1 MKDKR
6 QMSALYPDGFALVI
20 GGSGGV
26 GSAICRELVNNDVPV
41 VLTYNSNRARAEA
54 LVEALSGVRAFVSCE
69 QACLQD
75 LATIES
81 AVNRGI
87 AAYSRL
93 HSVFIATGY
102 DIPQSP
108 ISEVTPDLWQ
118 RVMRSDAEGAF
129 NAIHATLPHLRS
141 GGGGSYVHISSA
153 GLLKYPPLDIL
164 SVAPKAAVE
173 ELIKGVAKEEGVN
186 NIRANSIAIG
196 VIETGIFLR
205 LKEQGVFD
213 DAWIEGVKTALPLNR
228 FGQPEEVAKM
238 AVFLASNN
246 AAYTTG
252 QLIPVDGGFGV

>member
-1 MKDKR
+1 
-6 QMSALYPDGFALVI
+6 MSNLYPNGFALVI

-26 GSAICRELVNNDVPV
+26 GTAICRELVDNQIPV
-41 VLTYNSNRARAEA
+41 LLTYNSNKDRAEQ
-54 LVEALSGVRAFVSCE
+54 LVDELGGREASASCE
-69 QACLQD
+69 QVTLQEP
-75 LATIES
+75 ATLKNAID
-81 AVNRGI
+81 RGLDQ
-87 AAYSRL
+87 YGRL

-108 ISEVTPDLWQ
+108 ISEVTPELWQ

-129 NAIHATLPHLRS
+129 NAIHTTLPHLRA

-213 DAWIEGVKTALPLNR
+213 DAWIEGVKSALPLNR

-238 AVFLASNN
+238 AVFLASNH

>member
-1 MKDKR
+1 MHDF
-6 QMSALYPDGFALVI
+6 YPNGFALVI

-26 GSAICRELVNNDVPV
+26 GTAVCRELVANNIPV
-41 VLTYNSNRARAEA
+41 LLTYNSNQNRAEQIVSE
-54 LVEALSGVRAFVSCE
+54 LGGSQSCVSCE
-69 QACLQD
+69 RVTLQD
-75 LATIES
+75 LATLRS
-81 AVNRGI
+81 AVDRGL
-87 AAYSRL
+87 AQHGRL

-108 ISEVTPDLWQ
+108 ISEVTPELWQ

-129 NAIHATLPHLRS
+129 NAIHATLPHLRE

-153 GLLKYPPLDIL
+153 GLLKYPPHDIL

-173 ELIKGVAKEEGVN
+173 ELIKGVAKEEGKH

-213 DAWIEGVKTALPLNR
+213 EAWIEGVKSALPLNR

>member
-1 MKDKR
+1 MR
-6 QMSALYPDGFALVI
+6 HNTNAYPEGFALVI

-26 GSAICRELVNNDVPV
+26 GTAICKELVESQVP
-41 VLTYNSNRARAEA
+41 LLFTYNSNQTRAEA
-54 LVEALSGVRAFVSCE
+54 LVSELQAVSTDV
-69 QACLQD
+69 ACCQVSLQD
-75 LATIES
+75 LTSLE
-81 AVNRGI
+81 
-87 AAYSRL
+87 AALDLGLKAYGRL

-108 ISEVTPDLWQ
+108 ISEVTPELWQ

-129 NAIHATLPHLRS
+129 NAIHATLPHLRT

-173 ELIKGVAKEEGVN
+173 ELIKGVAKEEGIN

-213 DAWIEGVKTALPLNR
+213 DAWIEGVKSALPLNR
-228 FGQPEEVAKM
+228 FGQPKEVAKM

>member
-1 MKDKR
+1 MNHNTN
-6 QMSALYPDGFALVI
+6 AYPEGFALVI

-26 GSAICRELVNNDVPV
+26 GTAICKELVESQVPLL
-41 VLTYNSNRARAEA
+41 LTYNSNQTQAEA
-54 LVEALSGVRAFVSCE
+54 LVSELQAVSNDV
-69 QACLQD
+69 ACCQVSLQD
-75 LATIES
+75 LTSLE
-81 AVNRGI
+81 
-87 AAYSRL
+87 AALDLGLKAYGRL

-102 DIPQSP
+102 DIPQSS
-108 ISEVTPDLWQ
+108 ISEVTPELWQ

-173 ELIKGVAKEEGVN
+173 ELIKGVAKEEGIN

-213 DAWIEGVKTALPLNR
+213 DAWIEGVKSALPLNR
-228 FGQPEEVAKM
+228 FGQPKEVAKM

>member
-1 MKDKR
+1 MV
-6 QMSALYPDGFALVI
+6 S
-20 GGSGGV
+20 
-26 GSAICRELVNNDVPV
+26 ELHAVSTDV
-41 VLTYNSNRARAEA
+41 ACCQ
-54 LVEALSGVRAFVSCE
+54 VS
-69 QACLQD
+69 LQD
-75 LATIES
+75 LASLE
-81 AVNRGI
+81 
-87 AAYSRL
+87 AALDLGLKAYGRL

-108 ISEVTPDLWQ
+108 ISEVTPELWQ

-129 NAIHATLPHLRS
+129 NAINATLPHLRT

-173 ELIKGVAKEEGVN
+173 ELIKGVAKEEGIN

-213 DAWIEGVKTALPLNR
+213 DAWIEGVKSALPLNR

>member
-1 MKDKR
+1 MR
-6 QMSALYPDGFALVI
+6 NFPGCYPDGFALVI

-26 GSAICRELVNNDVPV
+26 GTAICKELAESQVPLL
-41 VLTYNSNRARAEA
+41 LTFNSNQTRAEA
-54 LVEALSGVRAFVSCE
+54 LVNELRAINDKVACCQVS
-69 QACLQD
+69 LQD
-75 LATIES
+75 VES
-81 AVNRGI
+81 LKAAVSLGLQT
-87 AAYSRL
+87 YGRL
-93 HSVFIATGY
+93 HSVFIANGY
-102 DIPQSP
+102 DIPQSA
-108 ISEVTPDLWQ
+108 ISEVTPELWQ

-129 NAIHATLPHLRS
+129 NAIHTTLPHLRI

-173 ELIKGVAKEEGVN
+173 ELIKGVAKEEGIN

-213 DAWIEGVKTALPLNR
+213 DAWIEGVKSALPLNR

>member
-1 MKDKR
+1 MNHNTN
-6 QMSALYPDGFALVI
+6 AYPEGFALVI

-26 GSAICRELVNNDVPV
+26 GTAICKELVESQVPLL
-41 VLTYNSNRARAEA
+41 LTYNSNQTRAEA
-54 LVEALSGVRAFVSCE
+54 VVSE
-69 QACLQD
+69 LQAVSTDVACCQVSLQD
-75 LATIES
+75 LTSLE
-81 AVNRGI
+81 
-87 AAYSRL
+87 AALDLGLKAYGRL

-108 ISEVTPDLWQ
+108 ISEVTPELWQ

-129 NAIHATLPHLRS
+129 NAIHATLPHLRI

-173 ELIKGVAKEEGVN
+173 ELIKGVAKEEGIN

-213 DAWIEGVKTALPLNR
+213 DAWIEGVKSALPLNR
-228 FGQPEEVAKM
+228 FGQPKEVAKM

>member
-1 MKDKR
+1 
-6 QMSALYPDGFALVI
+6 MSHNTHAYPDGFALVI

-26 GSAICRELVNNDVPV
+26 GTAICKELVESKVPLL
-41 VLTYNSNRARAEA
+41 LTYNSNQARAEA
-54 LVEALSGVRAFVSCE
+54 LVSKLHAVSIDV
-69 QACLQD
+69 ACCQVSLQD
-75 LATIES
+75 LTSLE
-81 AVNRGI
+81 
-87 AAYSRL
+87 AALNLGLKAYGRL

-129 NAIHATLPHLRS
+129 NAIHATLPHLRT

-173 ELIKGVAKEEGVN
+173 ELIKGVAKEEGIN

-213 DAWIEGVKTALPLNR
+213 DAWIEGVKSALPLNR

>member
-1 MKDKR
+1 
-6 QMSALYPDGFALVI
+6 MSHDTNAYPEGFALVI

-26 GSAICRELVNNDVPV
+26 GTAICKELVESQVP
-41 VLTYNSNRARAEA
+41 LLFTYNSNQTRAEA
-54 LVEALSGVRAFVSCE
+54 LVSELNAVSTDVACCQVSLQNLASLEAAL
-69 QACLQD
+69 D
-75 LATIES
+75 L
-81 AVNRGI
+81 GLK
-87 AAYSRL
+87 AYGRL

-108 ISEVTPDLWQ
+108 ISEVTPELWQ

-129 NAIHATLPHLRS
+129 NAIHATLPHLRT

-173 ELIKGVAKEEGVN
+173 ELIKGVAKEEGIN

-213 DAWIEGVKTALPLNR
+213 DAWIEGVKSALPLNR

>member
-1 MKDKR
+1 
-6 QMSALYPDGFALVI
+6 MSHNTNAYPEGFALVI

-26 GSAICRELVNNDVPV
+26 GTAICKELVESQVPLL
-41 VLTYNSNRARAEA
+41 LTYNSNQTRAEA
-54 LVEALSGVRAFVSCE
+54 LVSELQAVSTDV
-69 QACLQD
+69 ACCQVSLQD
-75 LATIES
+75 LTSLE
-81 AVNRGI
+81 
-87 AAYSRL
+87 AALDLGLKAYGRL

-108 ISEVTPDLWQ
+108 ISEVTPELWQ

-129 NAIHATLPHLRS
+129 NAIHATLPHLRT

-173 ELIKGVAKEEGVN
+173 ELIKGVAKEEGIN

-213 DAWIEGVKTALPLNR
+213 DAWIESVKSALPLNR
-228 FGQPEEVAKM
+228 FGQPKEVAKM
-238 AVFLASNN
+238 AIFLASNN

>member
-1 MKDKR
+1 
-6 QMSALYPDGFALVI
+6 MSHNPNAYPEGFALVI

-26 GSAICRELVNNDVPV
+26 GTAICKELVDSQVPLL
-41 VLTYNSNRARAEA
+41 LTYNSNQTRAEA
-54 LVEALSGVRAFVSCE
+54 LVSELHAVSTDVAFCQVS
-69 QACLQD
+69 LQD
-75 LATIES
+75 LASLE
-81 AVNRGI
+81 AALDLGI
-87 AAYSRL
+87 KAYGRL

-108 ISEVTPDLWQ
+108 ISEVTPELWQ

-129 NAIHATLPHLRS
+129 NAIHATLPHLRA

-173 ELIKGVAKEEGVN
+173 ELIKGVAKEEGIN

-213 DAWIEGVKTALPLNR
+213 DAWIDGVKSALPLNR

-252 QLIPVDGGFGV
+252 QLIPVDGGFGI

>member
-1 MKDKR
+1 MHDF
-6 QMSALYPDGFALVI
+6 YPNGFALVI

-26 GSAICRELVNNDVPV
+26 GTAICRELVANNIPV
-41 VLTYNSNRARAEA
+41 LLTYNSNQNRAEQ
-54 LVEALSGVRAFVSCE
+54 LVSELGGSQSCVSCE
-69 QACLQD
+69 RVTLQD
-75 LATIES
+75 LATLHS
-81 AVNRGI
+81 AVDRGLTQHG
-87 AAYSRL
+87 RL

-108 ISEVTPDLWQ
+108 ISEVTPEVWQ

-129 NAIHATLPHLRS
+129 NAIHATLPHLRE
-141 GGGGSYVHISSA
+141 GGGGSYVHVSSA

-173 ELIKGVAKEEGVN
+173 ELIKGVAKEEGKH

-213 DAWIEGVKTALPLNR
+213 KAWIEGVKSALPLNR

>member
-1 MKDKR
+1 MR
-6 QMSALYPDGFALVI
+6 HNTNAYPEGFALVI

-26 GSAICRELVNNDVPV
+26 GTAICKELVESQVPLL
-41 VLTYNSNRARAEA
+41 LTYNSNQTRAEA
-54 LVEALSGVRAFVSCE
+54 LVSELQAVSTDVACCQVR
-69 QACLQD
+69 LQD
-75 LATIES
+75 LASLE
-81 AVNRGI
+81 
-87 AAYSRL
+87 AALDLGLKAYGRL

-108 ISEVTPDLWQ
+108 VSEVTPELWQ

-129 NAIHATLPHLRS
+129 NAIHATLPHLRT

-173 ELIKGVAKEEGVN
+173 ELIKGVAKEEGIN

-213 DAWIEGVKTALPLNR
+213 DAWIEGVKSALPLNR
-228 FGQPEEVAKM
+228 FGQPKEVAKM

>member
-1 MKDKR
+1 
-6 QMSALYPDGFALVI
+6 MSHNTHAYPEGFALVI

-26 GSAICRELVNNDVPV
+26 GTAICKELVESQVPLL
-41 VLTYNSNRARAEA
+41 LTYNSNQKRAGA
-54 LVEALSGVRAFVSCE
+54 LVSELHAVSTDVACCQVSLQNLASLEAALELGLE
-69 QACLQD
+69 
-75 LATIES
+75 
-81 AVNRGI
+81 
-87 AAYSRL
+87 AYGRL

-102 DIPQSP
+102 DIPHSP
-108 ISEVTPDLWQ
+108 ISDVTPELWQ

-129 NAIHATLPHLRS
+129 NAIHATLPHLRT

-173 ELIKGVAKEEGVN
+173 ELIKGVAKEEGIN

-213 DAWIEGVKTALPLNR
+213 DAWIEGVKSALPLNR

>member
-1 MKDKR
+1 MND
-6 QMSALYPDGFALVI
+6 LYPSGFALVI

-26 GSAICRELVNNDVPV
+26 GTAICQELVANNIPV
-41 VLTYNSNRARAEA
+41 LLTYNSNRERAEQ
-54 LVEALSGVRAFVSCE
+54 LSSELGGSQASVSCE
-69 QACLQD
+69 QVTLQD
-75 LATIES
+75 LSTL
-81 AVNRGI
+81 NRAISRGL
-87 AAYSRL
+87 AQYGRL

-108 ISEVTPDLWQ
+108 ISEVTPELWQ

-129 NAIHATLPHLRS
+129 NAIYATLPHLRD

-173 ELIKGVAKEEGVN
+173 ELIKGVAKEEGIN

-213 DAWIEGVKTALPLNR
+213 DAWIAGVKSALPLNR

-238 AVFLASNN
+238 AVFLASEN

>member
-1 MKDKR
+1 
-6 QMSALYPDGFALVI
+6 MSTHLQQYPEGFALVI

-26 GSAICRELVNNDVPV
+26 GTAICKELAESQVPL
-41 VLTYNSNRARAEA
+41 VLTYNSNKERAEA
-54 LVEALSGVRAFVSCE
+54 LVSELSVIHDEIACCQVSLHDMSSL
-69 QACLQD
+69 QA
-75 LATIES
+75 
-81 AVNRGI
+81 AVAQGLKTHG
-87 AAYSRL
+87 RL

-108 ISEVTPDLWQ
+108 ISEVTPELWQ

-129 NAIHATLPHLRS
+129 NAIHATLPHLRA

-173 ELIKGVAKEEGVN
+173 ELIKGVAKEEGIN

-213 DAWIEGVKTALPLNR
+213 EAWIEGVKSALPLNR

>member
-1 MKDKR
+1 
-6 QMSALYPDGFALVI
+6 MSHNPNAYPDGFALVI

-26 GSAICRELVNNDVPV
+26 GTAICKELVDSHIPLL
-41 VLTYNSNRARAEA
+41 LTYNSNQTRAEA
-54 LVEALSGVRAFVSCE
+54 LVSELHAVSTDVAYC
-69 QACLQD
+69 QVSLQD
-75 LATIES
+75 LASLE
-81 AVNRGI
+81 AALDLGI
-87 AAYSRL
+87 KAYGRL

-108 ISEVTPDLWQ
+108 ISEVTPELWQ

-129 NAIHATLPHLRS
+129 NAIHATLPHLRA

-173 ELIKGVAKEEGVN
+173 ELIKGVAKEEGIN

-213 DAWIEGVKTALPLNR
+213 ETWIEGVKSTLPLNR

-238 AVFLASNN
+238 AVFLASNH

>member
-1 MKDKR
+1 MR
-6 QMSALYPDGFALVI
+6 HNTNAYPEGFALVI

-26 GSAICRELVNNDVPV
+26 GTAICKELVESQVPLL
-41 VLTYNSNRARAEA
+41 LTYDSNQTRAEA
-54 LVEALSGVRAFVSCE
+54 LVSELQAVSTDV
-69 QACLQD
+69 ACCQVSLQD
-75 LATIES
+75 LASLE
-81 AVNRGI
+81 
-87 AAYSRL
+87 AALDLGLKAYGRL

-108 ISEVTPDLWQ
+108 ISEVTPELWQ

-129 NAIHATLPHLRS
+129 NAIHATLPHLRT

-173 ELIKGVAKEEGVN
+173 ELIKGVAKEEGIN

-213 DAWIEGVKTALPLNR
+213 DAWIEGVKSALPLNR
-228 FGQPEEVAKM
+228 FGQPKEVAKM

>member
-1 MKDKR
+1 MR
-6 QMSALYPDGFALVI
+6 HNTNAYPEGFALVI

-26 GSAICRELVNNDVPV
+26 GTAICKELVESQVPLL
-41 VLTYNSNRARAEA
+41 LTYNSNQTRAEA
-54 LVEALSGVRAFVSCE
+54 LVSELQAVSTDV
-69 QACLQD
+69 ACCQVSLQD
-75 LATIES
+75 LASLE
-81 AVNRGI
+81 
-87 AAYSRL
+87 AALDLGLKAYGRL

-108 ISEVTPDLWQ
+108 VSEVTPELWQ

-129 NAIHATLPHLRS
+129 NAIHATLPHLRT

-173 ELIKGVAKEEGVN
+173 ELIKGVAKEEGIN

-213 DAWIEGVKTALPLNR
+213 DAWIEGVKSALPLNR
-228 FGQPEEVAKM
+228 FGQPKEVAKM

>member
-1 MKDKR
+1 
-6 QMSALYPDGFALVI
+6 MSHNTHTYPEGFALVI

-26 GSAICRELVNNDVPV
+26 GTAICKELVESRVPLL
-41 VLTYNSNRARAEA
+41 LTYNSNQTRAEE
-54 LVEALSGVRAFVSCE
+54 LVSELHAVSTDVASC
-69 QACLQD
+69 QVSLQD
-75 LATIES
+75 LAS
-81 AVNRGI
+81 LQ
-87 AAYSRL
+87 AALDLGLKAYGRL

-108 ISEVTPDLWQ
+108 ISEVTPELWQ

-129 NAIHATLPHLRS
+129 NAIHATLPHLRT

-173 ELIKGVAKEEGVN
+173 ELIKGVAKEEGIN

-213 DAWIEGVKTALPLNR
+213 DAWIEGVKSALPLNR

>member
-1 MKDKR
+1 
-6 QMSALYPDGFALVI
+6 MSDLYPSGFALVI

-26 GSAICRELVNNDVPV
+26 GAAICHELVANKVPV
-41 VLTYNSNRARAEA
+41 VLTYNSNRERAEQ
-54 LVEALSGVRAFVSCE
+54 LVDELGGGEAAVSCE
-69 QACLQD
+69 QVSLQD
-75 LATIES
+75 LATLNHAID
-81 AVNRGI
+81 RGLVLHG
-87 AAYSRL
+87 RL

-102 DIPQSP
+102 DIPQVP
-108 ISEVTPDLWQ
+108 ISEVTPELWQ

-129 NAIHATLPHLRS
+129 NAIHATLPHLRE
-141 GGGGSYVHISSA
+141 GGGGCYVHVSSA

-205 LKEQGVFD
+205 LKDQGVFD
-213 DAWIEGVKTALPLNR
+213 EAWIEGVKAALPLNR

-238 AVFLASNN
+238 AVFLASNH

>member
-1 MKDKR
+1 
-6 QMSALYPDGFALVI
+6 MSDSAELYPKGVALVI

-26 GSAICRELVNNDVPV
+26 GQAISKALSDNNVPV
-41 VLTYNSNRARAEA
+41 CLTYNRNRDGAQT
-54 LVEALSGVRAFVSCE
+54 VEADCGGAARHISCAQVDVQNIDTLRRCVD
-69 QACLQD
+69 QALKKY
-75 LATIES
+75 
-81 AVNRGI
+81 G
-87 AAYSRL
+87 RL

-102 DIPQSP
+102 DIPQSS
-108 ISEVTPDLWQ
+108 ISEVTPELWQ
-118 RVMRSDAEGAF
+118 RVMRSDAEGTF
-129 NAIHATLPHLRS
+129 NVIHATLPHLRA
-141 GGGGSYVHISSA
+141 GGGGSYIHISSA

-173 ELIKGVAKEEGVN
+173 ELIKGIAKEEGIN

-213 DAWIEGVKTALPLNR
+213 EAWIEGVKSALPLKR
-228 FGQPEEVAKM
+228 FGQPEEVAQM
-238 AVFLASNN
+238 AVFLASNR

>member
-1 MKDKR
+1 MND
-6 QMSALYPDGFALVI
+6 LYPSGFALLI

-26 GSAICRELVNNDVPV
+26 GTAICQELVANNIPV
-41 VLTYNSNRARAEA
+41 LLTYNSNRERAER
-54 LVEALSGVRAFVSCE
+54 LSNELGGSQASVSCE
-69 QACLQD
+69 QVTLQD
-75 LATIES
+75 LTTLNRAIR
-81 AVNRGI
+81 RGI
-87 AAYSRL
+87 AQYGRL

-102 DIPQSP
+102 DIPQLP
-108 ISEVTPDLWQ
+108 ISEVTPELWQ

-129 NAIHATLPHLRS
+129 NAIHSTLTHLRD

-173 ELIKGVAKEEGVN
+173 ELIKGVAKEEGIN

-213 DAWIEGVKTALPLNR
+213 DAWIEGVKSALPLNR

>member
-1 MKDKR
+1 MHDF
-6 QMSALYPDGFALVI
+6 YPNGFALVI

-26 GSAICRELVNNDVPV
+26 GTAVCRELVANNIPV
-41 VLTYNSNRARAEA
+41 LLTYNSNQNRAEQIVSE
-54 LVEALSGVRAFVSCE
+54 LGGSQSCVSCE
-69 QACLQD
+69 RVTLQD
-75 LATIES
+75 LATLRS
-81 AVNRGI
+81 AVDRGL
-87 AAYSRL
+87 AQYGRL

-108 ISEVTPDLWQ
+108 ISEVTPELWQ

-129 NAIHATLPHLRS
+129 NAIHATLPHLRE
-141 GGGGSYVHISSA
+141 GGGGSYVHVSSA

-173 ELIKGVAKEEGVN
+173 ELIKGVAKEEGKH

-213 DAWIEGVKTALPLNR
+213 EAWIEGVKSALPLNR

>member
-1 MKDKR
+1 
-6 QMSALYPDGFALVI
+6 
-20 GGSGGV
+20 
-26 GSAICRELVNNDVPV
+26 
-41 VLTYNSNRARAEA
+41 
-54 LVEALSGVRAFVSCE
+54 VS
-69 QACLQD
+69 LQD
-75 LATIES
+75 LASLE
-81 AVNRGI
+81 
-87 AAYSRL
+87 AALDLGLKAYGRL

-108 ISEVTPDLWQ
+108 ISEVTPELWQ
-118 RVMRSDAEGAF
+118 RVLRSDAEGAF
-129 NAIHATLPHLRS
+129 NAIRATLPHLRT

-173 ELIKGVAKEEGVN
+173 ELIKGVAKEEGIN

-213 DAWIEGVKTALPLNR
+213 DAWIEGVKNTLPLNR

>member
-1 MKDKR
+1 
-6 QMSALYPDGFALVI
+6 MSHDTNAYPEGFALVI

-26 GSAICRELVNNDVPV
+26 GTAICKELVESQVPLL
-41 VLTYNSNRARAEA
+41 LTYNSNQTRAEA
-54 LVEALSGVRAFVSCE
+54 LVSELNAVSTDVACCQVSLQNLASLEAALNLG
-69 QACLQD
+69 LK
-75 LATIES
+75 
-81 AVNRGI
+81 
-87 AAYSRL
+87 AYGRL

-108 ISEVTPDLWQ
+108 ISEVTPELWQ

-129 NAIHATLPHLRS
+129 NAIHATLPHLRT

-173 ELIKGVAKEEGVN
+173 ELIKGVAKEEGIN

-213 DAWIEGVKTALPLNR
+213 DAWIEGVKNALPLNR